1 MPDRSSER
9 SPFPQDWTDARE
21 CLGPGGMLSVVLP
34 AYNLAERIENSLRL
48 CADYFGSN
56 IPFELIP
63 VDDGSADGTA
73 DALCRAAAALP
84 CVRPVFL
91 DRNGGK
97 GAALRAGIDAA
108 RGSHILLLDG
118 DLDLHPVPVPR
129 FFSTMRRQGVDIV
142 IGSKMHPESEIDYP
156 LRRRIA
162 SHVYYTIVKLLV
174 RLPVH
179 DTQTGIKLFTAR
191 AARLAFDRILSKR
204 FAFDLE
210 VLSVANAAGY
220 RIAEAPVRLDFGPKA
235 GCLTARNVHDT
246 LNDTLA
252 VFYRLRILRYYDRL
266 LDLPTPATWPSI
278 SVVIACPGGSAMLRH
293 ALDAIADQRYP
304 GPLEVLVLPDAGR
317 CGESPPS
324 QPETENGKRE
334 TGNGKPETGNRKRET
349 TLKLRLLPTGPVR
362 PAEKRNIGI
371 REASGDIIAFLDD
384 DAAPLPGWLERA
396 ARYFAAHPDI
406 ASVGGP
412 AITPPD
418 DPWLAQLSGRVY
430 ACRLVSGGYRRRYAP
445 GLVCREEDLPSCNL
459 FVRTSVL
466 RDIGGF
472 DTRHWPGEDTLL
484 CQTITKEHGLTMMY
498 DPWVM
503 VTHHRRPLFGPH
515 LRQVGRYALH
525 RGVFA
530 RRFPATSRKLAYFLP
545 TLLLLGVVLGLP
557 ASFLH
562 PWLRYAYL
570 GTLAFYAALV
580 LLFTASPLHPISWLL
595 TALGVVATHLWY
607 GARFLRGLCGAKLPS
622 DVQAFDHQG
631 HTAP

>member
-1 MPDRSSER
+1 
-9 SPFPQDWTDARE
+9 
-21 CLGPGGMLSVVLP
+21 MLSVVLP

-48 CADYFGSN
+48 CAEYFGSN

-73 DALCRAAAALP
+73 DAMRSAAAALP

-129 FFSTMRRQGVDIV
+129 FFSTMRKQGVDIV

-179 DTQTGIKLFTAR
+179 DTQTGIKLFTAQ

-210 VLSVANAAGY
+210 VLSVAYAAGF
-220 RIAEAPVRLDFGPKA
+220 RIAEAPVRLDFGAKA
-235 GCLTARNVHDT
+235 GCLTVRNVHDT

-266 LDLPTPATWPSI
+266 LDLPTPAVWPSI
-278 SVVIACPGGSAMLRH
+278 SVVIACPAPSDMLRH

-304 GPLEVLVLPDAGR
+304 GPLEVLVLPDAAPQT
-317 CGESPPS
+317 SDFV
-324 QPETENGKRE
+324 
-334 TGNGKPETGNRKRET
+334 
-349 TLKLRLLPTGPVR
+349 LRTSYFVLRTLPTGPVR

-371 REASGDIIAFLDD
+371 REAKGDIIAFLDD

-484 CQTITKEHGLTMMY
+484 CQTITKERGLAMMY

-545 TLLLLGVVLGLP
+545 TLLLLGVVFGLP

-570 GTLAFYAALV
+570 GTLAFYAVLV

-595 TALGVVATHLWY
+595 TAFGVVATHLWY